1 MSDEKPPSGFTWGL
15 RPGGTEP
22 EEPTTPASGDSADD
36 SAAERTPAGG
46 GAVDVGHYSV
56 VDSHEL
62 SLPGHDAG
70 AGGFDDDDGE
80 PTAAFDFRSPEPP
93 RIDSIETPVYHA
105 GRALPWEQPPA
116 FDPALDGAT
125 EALAAEPA
133 GIDRPP
139 GEAASASAL
148 DSLFSDDQFHPYDD
162 AAGLALVPPAA
173 RAVRPAAIAA
183 ALKAKPKPQPK
194 APRAPRG
201 PMPANQRMLL
211 WIAGALVAALA
222 IAGLFFVGTRIGD
235 ASTDMS
241 AATDTSATPAA
252 PSASATPSP
261 DATTDAPAPAG
272 PALGPLAPGV
282 YDWNQL
288 LGTECLDPFVSAW
301 EEQYTVVDCATPH
314 AGQLAFRGRFTESAV
329 DPYPGVEAL
338 QGRMNLL
345 CASPENIDYA
355 AASKFSDIQISA
367 SFAGTEDDW
376 ADGNR
381 NYFCFVS
388 RSSGEPLTLS
398 VAMPAR
404 PPVAIPVVPAPEP

>member
-1 MSDEKPPSGFTWGL
+1 MSDEKPPSGFPWGL
-15 RPGGTEP
+15 RPGGTDP
-22 EEPTTPASGDSADD
+22 EEPKTSAPGDPADD
-36 SAAERTPAGG
+36 SAAERTPAGEE
-46 GAVDVGHYSV
+46 APVDVGHYSV

-62 SLPGHDAG
+62 SLPGEAHG
-70 AGGFDDDDGE
+70 AGTFDDDDGE

-133 GIDRPP
+133 GIDRPQ
-139 GEAASASAL
+139 GEASAASAL
-148 DSLFSDDQFHPYDD
+148 DSLFNDDQFQPYDD
-162 AAGLALVPPAA
+162 AAGPALVPSVAP
-173 RAVRPAAIAA
+173 PAAIAA
-183 ALKAKPKPQPK
+183 ASKPKPKPK
-194 APRAPRG
+194 RPRAPRS

-211 WIAGALVAALA
+211 GIAGALVAALA
-222 IAGLFFVGTRIGD
+222 LAGLFFVGTRIGD
-235 ASTDMS
+235 ASTDTS
-241 AATDTSATPAA
+241 AATDTSARPAE
-252 PSASATPSP
+252 PSATPSP
-261 DATTDAPAPAG
+261 DATADAPALAA

-301 EEQYTVVDCATPH
+301 EEQYTVVDCATAH
-314 AGQLAFRGRFTESAV
+314 ASQLVFRGRFTDSAV

-338 QGRMNLL
+338 QGRMNPL

-388 RSSGEPLTLS
+388 RSSGEPLTMS

-404 PPVAIPVVPAPEP
+404 PPVVIPVVPAPEP